1 VNRFFGRDAELLRL
15 KDHFHPMTPCS
26 TPRLNVFVI
35 HGLGGM
41 GKTQLAVEYARRN
54 HNRYSA
60 LFWLDGSTEDQLK
73 QSFIDMAH
81 RLPQDQMTANAA
93 EALQQLTIDVGVVIN
108 GVLQWLSLPSN
119 KEWFLIIDNV
129 DRDHLHK
136 DRDPQAYDV
145 KKYFPQADHG
155 SILIT
160 SRLANLERLGYG
172 KKLDEVDD
180 EQAKAILESNAGK
193 SVNGESRCGIAGE
206 KHS

>member
-1 VNRFFGRDAELLRL
+1 
-15 KDHFHPMTPCS
+15 MTPCS
-26 TPRLNVFVI
+26 NPRLNVFVI
-35 HGLGGM
+35 HGLGGI

-60 LFWLDGSTEDQLK
+60 LFWLDGSTEDRLR

-81 RLPQDQMTANAA
+81 RLPQDQMTADAA
-93 EALQQLTIDVGVVIN
+93 EALRQLTIDADVVIN

-145 KKYFPQADHG
+145 KKYFPSADYG